1 MDHLDALHLF
11 TRIVEQR
18 SFGRA
23 ADQLDVPRA
32 TATHAIKQL
41 EARLGT
47 RLLERST
54 RHVRPTPDGEA
65 FYERCVH
72 VLSELDDAEA
82 SLRHAASNPRGV
94 LRVDMH
100 GTHATG
106 IVLPRIREFRERYP
120 NIDIVISSEDRL
132 VDLVR
137 EGIDCA
143 IRGGAV
149 RDSSLVARRLAVIPE
164 VTCASPDYL
173 ARFGTPQHPSELA
186 AHQAV
191 QFFNSS
197 GGRAYPFEF
206 TIDGKVRE
214 VELTGWLTVNYAESY
229 VVAARN
235 GCGLIQLPRYHVE
248 DDLRS
253 GHLIEVL
260 ADFSGPGFPIT
271 ALYPHRRQLSPR
283 VRIFLDWV
291 GQLYEEAFGPTQTS
305 T

>member
-54 RHVRPTPDGEA
+54 RHVRPTPDGDA

-206 TIDGKVRE
+206 TIDGKIRE
-214 VELTGWLTVNYAESY
+214 VELNGWLTVNYAESY

-291 GQLYEEAFGPTQTS
+291 GQLYEEAFGPWQAS